1 MERTDLTAEEFL
13 WSARE
18 AKAEVRR
25 RHLRVQEL
33 EARCSSITAK
43 MSGMPGGGG
52 DRHSLE
58 QVYILLSEERT
69 RELDA
74 IREEQAKYHE
84 VEDLINSLP
93 EQQHRVVLRLRYL
106 RGLKW
111 NRVQR
116 EMERENWYFCDRQ
129 LYRINDDALVAV
141 ERALREGVTRRA
153 LYTEAASEFLHRAP
167 DQA

>member
-1 MERTDLTAEEFL
+1 MERTDLTAEQFL

-58 QVYILLSEERT
+58 QAYILLAEEREA
-69 RELDA
+69 ELAA
-74 IREEQAKYHE
+74 IREEMRRYHE
-84 VEDLINSLP
+84 VEDVISSLQKP
-93 EQQHRVVLRLRYL
+93 EHRAVLRLRYL

-111 NRVQR
+111 DSVQR
-116 EMERENWYFCDRQ
+116 EMERDHLFFCDRHA
-129 LYRINDDALVAV
+129 YRLRDDALEAV
-141 ERALREGVTRRA
+141 ERVLREGVIAHA
-153 LYTEAASEFLHRAP
+153 LHPEAAPEVLYRAP